1 MESIISTNDR
11 ALRPKRPPW
20 KPLPRRKQERWDS
33 QTGIALLEVLA
44 ALILF
49 VVSAALIGG
58 TFHQAVQRLQR
69 MKLQTQALCLAQ
81 SVLDQIAAG
90 VLSPQPG
97 AIPSMDPPFDTWTV
111 QLDVQPY
118 SYGVGPISSLS
129 LVRVTVQDPSG
140 QVTVQLSR
148 IFLTGQNQ
156 TYAQRLPSLPSFAWS
171 GP

>member
-1 MESIISTNDR
+1 MESITSPTGR
-11 ALRPKRPPW
+11 ALPPDRPPW
-20 KPLPRRKQERWDS
+20 KTLPRRKQGPWGS

-49 VVSAALIGG
+49 VGASALIGG
-58 TFHQAVQRLQR
+58 AFHQAVQRLQR

-97 AIPSMDPPFDTWTV
+97 TVSSMDPPFDTWTV

-129 LVRVTVQDPSG
+129 LVRVTVEDPSS

-148 IFLTGQNQ
+148 VFLTGQSQ
-156 TYAQRLPSLPSFAWS
+156 GDTQRLPSSQSFAWS

>member
-1 MESIISTNDR
+1 MEPIIPTQDR
-11 ALRPKRPPW
+11 AIRPTICLRREV
-20 KPLPRRKQERWDS
+20 PRRKQGGNTS
-33 QTGIALLEVLA
+33 QTGVALLEVLA

-49 VVSAALIGG
+49 VGAAALIGG
-58 TFHQAVQRLQR
+58 SFHQAVQRLQR

-97 AIPSMDPPFDTWTV
+97 AVPSLDPPFDTWTV
-111 QLDVQPY
+111 QVDVQPY
-118 SYGVGPISSLS
+118 AYGVGSISSLS

-140 QVTVQLSR
+140 QVTVRLSR
-148 IFLTGQNQ
+148 VFLTGQSQ
-156 TYAQRLPSLPSFAWS
+156 SYAQSLQSRDSFAWT